1 MNVDEMEWWWNHS
14 WKVRIACFLVYS
26 WNQFFE
32 KLYLSRSIPRNRR
45 HNDKKPE
52 ENVCYGLLMLL
63 PPFICMVCPVLPSCL
78 FKLILN
84 VLDVTNRLSLRRT
97 SLIGKPRLAVSSW
110 CARRRLGARV
120 RAGWR
125 QKSRDE
131 ELWGSLLSPN
141 TWMLVNEDPGPAR
154 GYRGPLATLPMGGN
168 IDFVGSPADQSK
180 VLNFVVNDVERNTFP
195 TKCKI
200 Y

>member
-1 MNVDEMEWWWNHS
+1 MGYLPIFTKRAISLLEYRHQLSRRSWKRKIGWAMNVDEMEWWWNHS

-52 ENVCYGLLMLL
+52 ENVSYGLLMLL

-97 SLIGKPRLAVSSW
+97 SLIGKPRLAVSSC
-110 CARRRLGARV
+110 CARRGAASEHGSAPAGDKNPEMRNYEGAR
-120 RAGWR
+120 W
-125 QKSRDE
+125 
-131 ELWGSLLSPN
+131 
-141 TWMLVNEDPGPAR
+141 AR
-154 GYRGPLATLPMGGN
+154 
-168 IDFVGSPADQSK
+168 IH
-180 VLNFVVNDVERNTFP
+180 E
-195 TKCKI
+195 CW
-200 Y
+200 

>member
-97 SLIGKPRLAVSSW
+97 SLIGKPRLAVSSC

-154 GYRGPLATLPMGGN
+154 GYRETPATLPMGG
-168 IDFVGSPADQSK
+168 ISTLWGRLLSK
-180 VLNFVVNDVERNTFP
+180 VKYWILL
-195 TKCKI
+195 
-200 Y
+200 

>member
-1 MNVDEMEWWWNHS
+1 MGYLPIFTKRAISLLEYRHQLSSSWKRKIGWAMNVDEMEWWWNHS

-52 ENVCYGLLMLL
+52 ENVCCGLLMLL

-97 SLIGKPRLAVSSW
+97 SLIGKPRLAVSSC
-110 CARRRLGARV
+110 CALRAAPPRSTGPRRLATKIPRWGIMREPAEPEYMN
-120 RAGWR
+120 AG
-125 QKSRDE
+125 K
-131 ELWGSLLSPN
+131 WG
-141 TWMLVNEDPGPAR
+141 PGP
-154 GYRGPLATLPMGGN
+154 G
-168 IDFVGSPADQSK
+168 
-180 VLNFVVNDVERNTFP
+180 
-195 TKCKI
+195 
-200 Y
+200 